1 MKGLPT
7 PFDLAGDSRWDEG
20 GELLKLY
27 DLELEKRTAVR
38 SVLGAEEV
46 FTGVN
51 PVFTPVINTV
61 KEDEI
66 VNIIEYWGDEPD
78 GVKVFTQIPGGEGN
92 IFEKAPKPE
101 PGNGHGNG
109 EGVIDPDEA
118 TKRLAEEFS
127 FFGDIKNLSKMTP
140 HQCRKGCKYY
150 NPVGDPEGGNIRE
163 FCGRSNGTMIE
174 RDKVCENYEKKT
186 RLSEMVLTF

>member
-1 MKGLPT
+1 MKVTDTYQNETVKGLPT

-61 KEDEI
+61 KEDEM
-66 VNIIEYWGDEPD
+66 VDMIEYWGDEPD

-109 EGVIDPDEA
+109 EGVIDPDGSIA
-118 TKRLAEEFS
+118 GVKPALLTNF
-127 FFGDIKNLSKMTP
+127 
-140 HQCRKGCKYY
+140 
-150 NPVGDPEGGNIRE
+150 
-163 FCGRSNGTMIE
+163 RSQP
-174 RDKVCENYEKKT
+174 
-186 RLSEMVLTF
+186 F